1 MIGFS
6 KREEDLVNFWK
17 LFDKFNK
24 ILEPFSGMKLKEL
37 KTEIMLKV
45 HNNEIN
51 NLATKYLQ

>member
-6 KREEDLVNFWK
+6 EREEDLVNFWK

-37 KTEIMLKV
+37 KAEIMLKV